1 MTDIATTGTTPTST
15 IPGLVAGTYA
25 LDTAHSEI
33 GFTVRHLMTK
43 VRGTFQ
49 EFAGEIVVKDSIE
62 ESAANVS
69 VELGSVH
76 TRSEQRDGHLRSGDF
91 FDAENSPKMTFV
103 STAIKPE
110 GDDYVL
116 AGELTIKDVTKPIE
130 LAVEFLGV
138 DQNAYGQKI
147 IGFEASAQISRK
159 DWGIDFN
166 VPLEGGKLLIG
177 DKVDIHLDVQAAL
190 QA

>member
-1 MTDIATTGTTPTST
+1 MSETVAAGTTPTTS

-25 LDTAHSEI
+25 IDAAHSEI

-43 VRGTFQ
+43 VRGTFK
-49 EFAGEIVVKDSIE
+49 EYAGEIVVKDSLE
-62 ESAANVS
+62 ESTANVT
-69 VELGSVH
+69 VELASVD

-91 FDAENSPKMTFV
+91 FDAENSPKMTFA
-103 STAIKPE
+103 STALVVN
-110 GDDYVL
+110 GDDYTLV
-116 AGELTIKDVTKPIE
+116 GELTIKDVAKPIE
-130 LAVEFLGV
+130 LAVDFLGV
-138 DQNAYGQKI
+138 DQNAYGQTI
-147 IGFEASAQISRK
+147 IGFEAKASISRK

>member
-1 MTDIATTGTTPTST
+1 MSDTATTGTTPTGS

-25 LDTAHSEI
+25 LDTAHTEI

-43 VRGTFQ
+43 VRGVFND
-49 EFAGEIVVKDSIE
+49 FSGEINVKDSIE
-62 ESAANVS
+62 ESTTSVT
-69 VELGSVH
+69 VELASVH

-116 AGELTIKDVTKPIE
+116 AGELTIKNVTKPIE

-138 DQNAYGQKI
+138 DQNAYGQTI

>member
-1 MTDIATTGTTPTST
+1 MSETVAAGTTPTTS

-25 LDTAHSEI
+25 IDTAHSEI

-43 VRGTFQ
+43 VRGTFK
-49 EFAGEIVVKDSIE
+49 EYAGEIVVKDSLE
-62 ESAANVS
+62 ESTANVT
-69 VELGSVH
+69 VELASVD

-91 FDAENSPKMTFV
+91 FDAENSPKMTFA
-103 STAIKPE
+103 STALTVN
-110 GDDYVL
+110 GDEYTLV
-116 AGELTIKDVTKPIE
+116 GELTIKDVAKPIE
-130 LAVEFLGV
+130 LAVDFLGV
-138 DQNAYGQKI
+138 DQNAYGQTI
-147 IGFEASAQISRK
+147 IGFEAKASISRK